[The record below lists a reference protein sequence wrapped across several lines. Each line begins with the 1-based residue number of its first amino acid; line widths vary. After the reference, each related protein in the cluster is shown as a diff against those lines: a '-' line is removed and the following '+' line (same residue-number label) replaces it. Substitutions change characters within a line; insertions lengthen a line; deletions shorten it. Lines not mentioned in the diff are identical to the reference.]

1 MAGSLA
7 ALAST
12 GVLKAGLE
20 ALKATVAAEAGML
33 EATKAGVGY
42 MAVAKGVA
50 MTAEEVRMG
59 AG

>member
-1 MAGSLA
+1 MA